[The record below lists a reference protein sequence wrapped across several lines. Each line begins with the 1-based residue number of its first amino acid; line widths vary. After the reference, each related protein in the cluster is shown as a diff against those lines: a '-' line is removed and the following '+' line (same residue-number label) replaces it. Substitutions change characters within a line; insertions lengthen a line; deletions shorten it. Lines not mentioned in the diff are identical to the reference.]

1 MIIQC
6 VNCNKN
12 FEVDSSLI
20 PENGRNIQCGS
31 CSHIWFYRH
40 IDLDHKP
47 NNPIPNLESDD
58 KDINPIIEKKTNL
71 NIHTDSERKKSI
83 NIQNLDQLTKTENSS
98 ELSTSG
104 NFDLGIL
111 LSYILVSIISC
122 IAIVIIMDTFKSPLI
137 NVFPGLELLL
147 YNLFETIEDIFL
159 FFKNLLI

>member
-6 VNCNKN
+6 VKCNKN

-31 CSHIWFYRH
+31 CSHIWFYRQ
-40 IDLDHKP
+40 IDIDHKP
-47 NNPIPNLESDD
+47 NKPIPNLENDD
-58 KDINPIIEKKTNL
+58 KDINPIIEKKTTL
-71 NIHTDSERKKSI
+71 DIHTDSEKKQSI
-83 NIQNLDQLTKTENSS
+83 DIQNLDQLSKTENSS
-98 ELSTSG
+98 ELSASG
-104 NFDLGIL
+104 SFDLGIL

-137 NVFPGLELLL
+137 NLFPGLELLL